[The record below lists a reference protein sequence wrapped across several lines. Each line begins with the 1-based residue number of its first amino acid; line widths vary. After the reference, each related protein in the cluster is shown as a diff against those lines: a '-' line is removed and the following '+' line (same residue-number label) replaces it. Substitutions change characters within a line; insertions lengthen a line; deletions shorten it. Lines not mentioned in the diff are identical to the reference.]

1 MDEIHRALAEN
12 LVIFFRDQHL
22 TDEQHL
28 DFGRRF
34 GELHIHPAAP
44 QAPGHPELMI
54 IHADKDSPRANGEG
68 WHSDVSCDPEPPMG
82 SILYIRKCPPR
93 GGDTL
98 FANMYAAYDALSDRM
113 KTYLDGLTARH
124 NGEHYRGQYANYGIK
139 DKESYPYA
147 DHPVVRT
154 HPVTGRKA
162 LYVNGGFTRY
172 INGIP
177 RDESDGILRY
187 LYQHMAN
194 PLFQCRFRWQ
204 ENSIAFWDNRCVQH
218 HAMWDYWPHTRSGH
232 RVTVRATDRSRSLLG
247 HELTLCALG
256 KVVEL
261 EADPCR
267 GERRILGAEVVGQF
281 VDDVSVAARLQ
292 LGGDDPFGIGF
303 GRVSEQAQMLR
314 RP

>member
-1 MDEIHRALAEN
+1 MMSITMAITTTRLTPALGAIVDGISLADDLPRQSIDRLGEL
-12 LVIFFRDQHL
+12 LVEHHILFFRRQPL
-22 TDEQHL
+22 TPQQQCR
-28 DFGRRF
+28 FAGYF

-44 QAPGHPELMI
+44 AETGNPELMI

-139 DKESYPYA
+139 DKESYPHA

-232 RVTVRATDRSRSLLG
+232 RVTVKGDRP
-247 HELTLCALG
+247 
-256 KVVEL
+256 V
-261 EADPCR
+261 
-267 GERRILGAEVVGQF
+267 
-281 VDDVSVAARLQ
+281 
-292 LGGDDPFGIGF
+292 
-303 GRVSEQAQMLR
+303 
-314 RP
+314 